1 MVFWFSY
8 IHDFITKPFESLLI
22 EKHAIPSPTGVDA
35 VRVTSQTPLPILT
48 EIREYVRNYFG
59 NPPHT
64 PILDIPESHLLGK
77 TDYFFLAREKGGRLV
92 GTIRY
97 RYVGELMVNENDPS
111 IHRVDAFCIHPEWR
125 KRGVGDYLLTELQRY
140 ATANGQP
147 FAMFLKEGFY
157 LPIAHT
163 PLYSGQ
169 YVFRRI
175 HAQQANP
182 HVRILSTKQ
191 AHRFIDVYH
200 RIYPQV
206 CIIRNEKGLGQ
217 QWRLYK
223 KGFHMIVACFQD
235 TYQRIDKEKRGHMGW
250 CTAWLESSV
259 VTEEI
264 REEAAIALTNTLP
277 LFDYVWMNKRW
288 TGKNSLD
295 WTLCSNRAYY
305 PIKNG
310 TWIDDGTFHWY
321 TYQWSTNIAMDISM
335 CLLD

>member
-1 MVFWFSY
+1 MVFWFSS
-8 IHDFITKPFESLLI
+8 IHAPTTKSFEPFLL
-22 EKHAIPSPTGVDA
+22 EKEKLPSPTGVDA
-35 VRVTSQTPLPILT
+35 VRVTSQIPLPILT
-48 EIREYVRNYFG
+48 EIREYLQNYFG

-77 TDYFFLAREKGGRLV
+77 MDYFFLAREKSGRLV

-97 RYVGELMVNENDPS
+97 RYVGEWMADSHPSPS
-111 IHRVDAFCIHPEWR
+111 IYRVDAFCIHPEWR

-157 LPIAHT
+157 LPITHQ

-169 YVFRRI
+169 YAFRRI

-182 HVRILSTKQ
+182 HVRIVSVEQ
-191 AHRFIDVYH
+191 AKLFIDVYH

-206 CIIRNEKGLGQ
+206 CIIRNNNGLQ

-223 KGFHMIVACFQD
+223 KGYYMILACFQD
-235 TYQRIDKEKRGHMGW
+235 TYQRIDKETMGW

-264 REEAAIALTNTLP
+264 REEAAIGLTNTLP
-277 LFDYVWMNKRW
+277 SFDYVWMNKRW
-288 TGKNSLD
+288 TGKNSD
-295 WTLCSNRAYY
+295 RACPVENGAWT
-305 PIKNG
+305 
-310 TWIDDGTFHWY
+310 DDGTFHWY
-321 TYQWSTNIAMDISM
+321 TYQWSTNCVMDISM